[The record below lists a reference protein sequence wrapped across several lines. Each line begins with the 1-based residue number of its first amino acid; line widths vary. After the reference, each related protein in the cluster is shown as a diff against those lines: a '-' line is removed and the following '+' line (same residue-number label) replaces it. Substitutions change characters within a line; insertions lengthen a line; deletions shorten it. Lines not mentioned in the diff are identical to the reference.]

1 MTNGDDDEPEKPKL
15 KLVTESSG
23 GESDGGDSG
32 SNNVVGIGY
41 SGEEPEDDDDQDDDV
56 VDALKNVVNINN
68 DSPASSVTHDL
79 LRSEISDMIMTALN
93 PRERSILELRFGL
106 KDGKTRTLEE
116 VAYLIGT
123 TRERIRQLESQAL
136 RKLRHPNR
144 SRRPSTSMT
153 QSPASNF
160 SWSEIQEKLSRF
172 KSQDRR
178 ILKMLWGQGDMQNHP
193 ISEVAEKFNVSFE
206 YVFELDKQ
214 ARKIFE

>member
-1 MTNGDDDEPEKPKL
+1 MDDDDNDNEEKKKPKL
-15 KLVTESSG
+15 KLVSQ
-23 GESDGGDSG
+23 SDGDAGDDGGNFG

-41 SGEEPEDDDDQDDDV
+41 SDDDDDDV
-56 VDALKNVVNINN
+56 IDALKNVVDINN
-68 DSPASSVTHDL
+68 DSQASSVTHEL
-79 LRSEISDMIMTALN
+79 LRSEISDMIMAALN
-93 PRERSILELRFGL
+93 QRERSILELRFGL

-136 RKLRHPNR
+136 RKLRNTNR
-144 SRRPSTSMT
+144 SRRPSNSMT

-193 ISEVAEKFNVSFE
+193 ISEVSEKFNVSYE
-206 YVFELDKQ
+206 YVFELDKK